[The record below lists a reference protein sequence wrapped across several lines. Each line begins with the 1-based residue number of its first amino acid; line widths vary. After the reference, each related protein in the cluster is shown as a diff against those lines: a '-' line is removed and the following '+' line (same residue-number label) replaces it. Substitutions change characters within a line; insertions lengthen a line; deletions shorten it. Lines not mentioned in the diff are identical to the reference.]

1 MQAFWSFLITSVRA
15 IMAGLVYYAGREQ
28 GKRVQK
34 IEQNEA
40 VHENLEKASD
50 AINRARSDD
59 DIADEL
65 RKKYKFD
72 K

>member
-1 MQAFWSFLITSVRA
+1 MQGIWSFLAGLVKA

-34 IEQNEA
+34 IEINEA
-40 VHENLEKASD
+40 IHENLEKASD

-59 DIADEL
+59 DIAKRL
-65 RKKYKFD
+65 REKYKLD
-72 K
+72 

>member
-1 MQAFWSFLITSVRA
+1 MQGLWSFLTGLVKA

-59 DIADEL
+59 DIVNEL
-65 RKKYKFD
+65 RKKYKLD
-72 K
+72 

>member
-1 MQAFWSFLITSVRA
+1 MQGLWSFLAGLVKA

-34 IEQNEA
+34 IEQNEV
-40 VHENLEKASD
+40 VHENLEKAND

-59 DIADEL
+59 DIAERL
-65 RKKYKFD
+65 REEYRLK
-72 K
+72 